1 MRLVLGRRPG
11 PDAGQR
17 AVQRVGLAPRLFL
30 TNLLVIVAG
39 AGTLLAVALLF
50 APALFHEHL
59 RRAHLPQLSAEIR
72 DHVDAAFDRSLIV
85 SLAIAVAA
93 ATLTAA
99 AVSWLVARRLVEPVH
114 QVVQV
119 AQRLADGH
127 YETVT
132 PEPQLGPEFASLT
145 RSMNLLS
152 RRLATTEA
160 QRRRLTADLAHQ
172 LRTPVAAVAATV
184 EALIDG
190 VLDPDPATL
199 GTLADQAGRLHR
211 LIADLEK
218 VSRAEERRLVLDP
231 APQPLAPVVQRCLA
245 AVRDRY
251 RAKDVDLALSA
262 DPATPVVRIDADRI
276 GEVMANLLDNA
287 LRHTPPGG
295 SVTLALGPGPSGGPP
310 SAELAVHDTG
320 EGFAPDQGPL
330 LFHRFH
336 RGRDAEPG
344 TGSGLGLTIAAAI
357 AEAHAGTLHARSD
370 GSGRGATFTLSL
382 PAAPT
387 GGGPG
392 PPRRL

>member
-1 MRLVLGRRPG
+1 VR
-11 PDAGQR
+11 
-17 AVQRVGLAPRLFL
+17 RVGLAPRLFL

-39 AGTLLAVALLF
+39 AGTLLVVALLF

-59 RRAHLPQLSAEIR
+59 QRAHLPQLSAEIR
-72 DHVDAAFDRSLIV
+72 DHVDAAFDRSLLI
-85 SLAIAVAA
+85 SLGLGVAA

-99 AVSWLVARRLVEPVH
+99 AVSWLAARRLVEPVD

-132 PEPQLGPEFASLT
+132 PELQLGPEFASLT

-172 LRTPVAAVAATV
+172 LRTPVASLAATV

-190 VLDPDPATL
+190 VLQPDPTTL
-199 GTLADQAGRLHR
+199 GVLADQTGRLHR

-218 VSRAEERRLVLDP
+218 VSRAEERQLVLDP
-231 APQPLAPVVQRCLA
+231 TPQQLAPVVQSCLA

-251 RAKDVDLALSA
+251 RAKDVELTLSA
-262 DPATPVVRIDADRI
+262 DPSTPTVRIDADRI
-276 GEVMANLLDNA
+276 GEVIANLLDNA

-295 SVTLALGPGPSGGPP
+295 SVTVGPGPTVDPT
-310 SAELAVHDTG
+310 SAQLTVHDTG
-320 EGFAPDQGPL
+320 AGFAPDQGAL

-336 RGRDAEPG
+336 RGPDAEPG

-357 AEAHAGTLHARSD
+357 AEAHAGSLHAHSD
-370 GSGRGATFTLSL
+370 GPGHGATFTLSL
-382 PAAPT
+382 P
-387 GGGPG
+387 
-392 PPRRL
+392 RRS